1 MVMGADASRLLA
13 EVEANRCR
21 EVQLNIVGKTAELI
35 KMIEALRSNTSV
47 EKLIMAAKSNREPKP
62 AVTTALVEM
71 LAANRSIKQLQLSDI
86 HEWDFARAFAVGLQ
100 QHTILEGFRIEE
112 CRFSQRDMQAVFE
125 ALQHC
130 TNLRELD
137 LKNSIK
143 EYFQGAAL
151 GALCALLQS
160 SKALAELNVASWYSL
175 EGASLS
181 ALLDA
186 LVGATSLRKLNLRKY
201 MGVITVGG
209 KEELF
214 DDALRRKTAAGM
226 ATSVP
231 SSTYYAPNA
240 RSNLWG

>member
-1 MVMGADASRLLA
+1 MGAESSRMLA

-21 EVQLNIVGKTAELI
+21 EVQLSMVGKRAELLPLF
-35 KMIEALRSNTSV
+35 EALRGNSGV
-47 EKLIMAAKSNREPKP
+47 EKLLIEAKHNHLAKP
-62 AVTTALVEM
+62 AVTTALIDM
-71 LAANRSIKQLQLSDI
+71 LAVNCSIKRLQLSDI
-86 HEWDFARAFAVGLQ
+86 NDTEFARAFAVGLQ
-100 QHTILEGFRIEE
+100 QHTMLEGFCMERCIFGE
-112 CRFSQRDMQAVFE
+112 RGVQSVFK

-130 TNLRELD
+130 SNLWELYLEHSPAEFFHGVTLD
-137 LKNSIK
+137 
-143 EYFQGAAL
+143 
-151 GALCALLQS
+151 ALCALLQS

-240 RSNLWG
+240 RSNLWS